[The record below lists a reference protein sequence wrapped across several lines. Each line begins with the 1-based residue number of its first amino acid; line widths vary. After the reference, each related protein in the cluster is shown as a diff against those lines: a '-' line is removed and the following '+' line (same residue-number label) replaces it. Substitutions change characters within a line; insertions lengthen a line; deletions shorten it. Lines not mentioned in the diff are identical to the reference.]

1 MSLVDILLK
10 KNLISQDD
18 IREIKK
24 RTGEG
29 ESLDQILIEMGVHS
43 EDVLAARGEFLNIPI
58 KSLGD
63 ANVPFE
69 ALDYIP
75 EESATHYR
83 FVPIGIKEGT
93 LEVGIVDPDNIE
105 ARDALNFIA
114 SKSNIPYKIFLI
126 SSTDYTKVI
135 ELYKGIGG
143 EVSKALS
150 ELETVL
156 SIDNESTVDVKK
168 GKTEKDT
175 NAIII
180 EDAPVVKIV
189 ATIVRYAT
197 EGNASDVHIEH
208 MRDRVRVRF
217 RVDGTLNT
225 SLVLP
230 PQVHSAVVARIKVL
244 SNMKLDEK
252 RKPQDGRFSA
262 RIDGR
267 KIDFRVS
274 TFPAYYGEKVVMRI
288 LDQEKGVKKIEEMGL
303 SEKNLSY
310 FKEAI
315 NKPYGLILITGPT
328 GSGKSTTL
336 YSMLNEVDREGAN
349 VLSLEDP
356 IEYNM
361 DGVSQSQVHP
371 EIGYTF
377 ASGLRTTLRQDPDI
391 IMVGEIRDSE
401 TAGIAV
407 NTALTGHLLLS
418 TLHTNDAATTLPRLL
433 DMGIDAYLVA
443 STVNIAIGQR
453 LIRRICKDCREE
465 YKLSD
470 GEYISLRALIGER
483 VQRDGTFY
491 KGRGCASCG
500 GTGYKGRLVI
510 CEVLVVDH
518 DIHEAILKKE
528 PASRLKEI
536 AIASG
541 MTTMLEDGFIKAA
554 EGKTTVAEILRT
566 INE

>member
-1 MSLVDILLK
+1 MESTTSTRDGVLSQGYQSDVIPLVELV
-10 KNLISQDD
+10 
-18 IREIKK
+18 REK
-24 RTGEG
+24 
-29 ESLDQILIEMGVHS
+29 HS
-43 EDVLAARGEFLNIPI
+43 IVE
-58 KSLGD
+58 
-63 ANVPFE
+63 
-69 ALDYIP
+69 
-75 EESATHYR
+75 
-83 FVPIGIKEGT
+83 
-93 LEVGIVDPDNIE
+93 IVDKLIHE
-105 ARDALNFIA
+105 AER
-114 SKSNIPYKIFLI
+114 
-126 SSTDYTKVI
+126 
-135 ELYKGIGG
+135 E
-143 EVSKALS
+143 
-150 ELETVL
+150 
-156 SIDNESTVDVKK
+156 
-168 GKTEKDT
+168 
-175 NAIII
+175 
-180 EDAPVVKIV
+180 
-189 ATIVRYAT
+189 R
-197 EGNASDVHIEH
+197 ASDIHIDPAEH
-208 MRDRVRVRF
+208 HVRVRF
-217 RVDGTLNT
+217 RIDG
-225 SLVLP
+225 VLTDRFSCAKNM
-230 PQVHSAVVARIKVL
+230 HGEIISRIKVL
-244 SNMKLDEK
+244 SSLRTDEHQSA
-252 RKPQDGRFSA
+252 QDGRFRVLGGA
-262 RIDGR
+262 DTKTIDV
-267 KIDFRVS
+267 RVS
-274 TFPAYYGEKVVMRI
+274 ITPTYHGENAVLRLLGDK
-288 LDQEKGVKKIEEMGL
+288 
-303 SEKNLSY
+303 SEKFTL
-310 FKEAI
+310 EALGFSEKDREHI
-315 NKPYGLILITGPT
+315 ERAAKRPYGMILSTGPT
-328 GSGKSTTL
+328 GSGKTTTL
-336 YSMLNEVDREGAN
+336 YTLIRMLSTPDISIVTI
-349 VLSLEDP
+349 EDP
-356 IEYNM
+356 IECAVP
-361 DGVSQSQVHP
+361 DISQIQINP
-371 EIGYTF
+371 RTGLTF
-377 ASGLRTTLRQDPDI
+377 ANGLRSILRQDPNV